1 MSANSISLKA
11 SAKFVWIKRGIALSV
26 LLGFAW
32 LVITAITTDLSDE
45 ELNPVVVKAPEL
57 VKQRPETPG
66 GMKIDHQDKQLFD
79 ILESESSVDVVSEK
93 ILKQNQEAALRN
105 EQLAS
110 AAIEKKKLEAEKA
123 MQELEAAKLAAKIA
137 EEKAKAAAQAA
148 KVQAVEV
155 KKVEIAKVEPKVLNK
170 EQAKTTVQAVKVE
183 AAKPVAKP
191 VAKTTTVATA
201 SGWAVQLGSFR
212 KDADA
217 NRAVGVYQKKVGNIL
232 TGLNPYVKKVD
243 LGAKG
248 TVYRVY
254 FTGLKDSD
262 HAKQVCS
269 QLKAQKQ
276 ACLRAK
282 I

>member
-183 AAKPVAKP
+183 ATKP
-191 VAKTTTVATA
+191 VAKTTTVAKA

-212 KDADA
+212 KDTDA